1 MSWKPELM
9 PDHALEP
16 DSLVGRMLKVEELE
30 APAQEPIPAPQPE
43 APLWKRMHHAACTA
57 GGYPLAGSC
66 IAAQIL
72 MLADQIVPETPEPS
86 RDDLDGLRPDGK
98 LARAIEWE
106 RWSVRQQIRQ
116 ALAAEARK
124 ADLGEP

>member
-1 MSWKPELM
+1 M
-9 PDHALEP
+9 PDHALDP
-16 DSLVGRMLKVEELE
+16 DSLVGRMLEVEKLE

-57 GGYPLAGSC
+57 GGYPLASSC
-66 IAAQIL
+66 IAAEL
-72 MLADQIVPETPEPS
+72 LVLADQIVPLAPEPS
-86 RDDLDGLRPDGK
+86 REILEDLRPEEQ

-106 RWSVRQQIRQ
+106 RWSVRQQIRK